1 MKPFIA
7 NLIYGILLVGL
18 SLWGYLASEYPSA
31 TAFIPMAFGI
41 ALLALTPGLKKEN
54 RTLSHIAIAL
64 TVLVL
69 AGLVKPLTGALGRA
83 DSMAIGRVLVM
94 MAGGVVALAIY
105 FKQFMD
111 VRRSKR
117 K

>member
-18 SLWGYLASEYPSA
+18 SLWGYLASEDPSA

-83 DSMAIGRVLVM
+83 DNMAIARVLVM
-94 MAGGVVALAIY
+94 MAWGVVALAIY